1 MPVRPIL
8 TDPSPEV
15 LRAHARRTTDPHE
28 RRLILRFIR
37 LLKGESSRRCPI
49 CNATDAH
56 QREDRC
62 RGACRL

>member
-15 LRAHARRTTDPHE
+15 LRAHARRTDPHE
-28 RRLILRFIR
+28 RRLIVRFIR
-37 LLKGESSRRCPI
+37 LLTGESNRRCSI
-49 CNATDAH
+49 CGATDAH